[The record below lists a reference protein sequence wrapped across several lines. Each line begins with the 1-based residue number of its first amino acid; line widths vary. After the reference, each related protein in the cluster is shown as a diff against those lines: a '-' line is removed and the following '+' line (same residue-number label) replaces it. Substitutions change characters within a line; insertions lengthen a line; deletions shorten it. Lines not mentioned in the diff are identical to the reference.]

1 MPSYTFQ
8 FTHNVNDKVRDLVT
22 GQIVKIVGISYIN
35 GKSLEG
41 DVTFFH
47 NEILIIEL
55 ENGYKDARY
64 ETEVEVI

>member
-8 FTHNVNDKVRDLVT
+8 FTYDVDDVVRDLVT

-41 DVTFFH
+41 DTIFFH

-64 ETEVEVI
+64 DTEVEVI